1 LLVLCL
7 LALTLLAGCSVSDLT
22 ATPSGVPTPPP
33 SFDPALY
40 ETVAPA
46 AFVAQPDAYVDKMLV
61 MTGDITDSKQV
72 GDNSWEVDA
81 QLTAGTKLI
90 AYAPKPL
97 PAAAKRL
104 RVYFTLDGIDPSKT
118 VPGGYRNIWLGG
130 EALFVGRADSVQLL
144 VAASASPSAS

>member
-1 LLVLCL
+1 
-7 LALTLLAGCSVSDLT
+7 
-22 ATPSGVPTPPP
+22 
-33 SFDPALY
+33 
-40 ETVAPA
+40 
-46 AFVAQPDAYVDKMLV
+46 VAQPDAYVGKMLV
-61 MTGDITDSKQV
+61 MTGDIADSKRV